1 MKKRVNLTLDELAL
15 EKIDKA
21 AKEMGTNR
29 SNYISFVC
37 LERIKNEEKME
48 KSILDAI
55 SNYVVENDA
64 DKK

>member
-21 AKEMGTNR
+21 AREMGTNR

-37 LERIKNEEKME
+37 LERIKNDESMQ
-48 KSILDAI
+48 KSLVDAI
-55 SNYVVENDA
+55 SKFVVENDA
-64 DKK
+64 DEK